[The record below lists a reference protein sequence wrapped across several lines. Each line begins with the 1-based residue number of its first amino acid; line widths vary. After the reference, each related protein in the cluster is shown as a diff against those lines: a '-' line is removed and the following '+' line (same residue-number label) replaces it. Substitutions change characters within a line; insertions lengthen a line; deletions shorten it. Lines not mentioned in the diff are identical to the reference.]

1 MYIYIRVKVS
11 GGNVLRGKIVVLVA
25 FSIVIGTFLLLH
37 STPNISLRT
46 TVFAMGYPINAITT
60 GIIEEKNVNKQNKEE
75 YAKLNTKLYE
85 LTKPPYEKGTGG
97 TLIYFTVRKINFLYF
112 ADFCC
117 EDPNV

>member
-1 MYIYIRVKVS
+1 M
-11 GGNVLRGKIVVLVA
+11 RGKIVALVA

-37 STPNISLRT
+37 STSNMAVRT
-46 TVFAMGYPINAITT
+46 NVFAMGYPIKAITT
-60 GIIEEKNVNKQNKEE
+60 GIIEEKNVNKQDKEK
-75 YAKLNTKLYE
+75 YAKLNMKLYK

-97 TLIYFTVRKINFLYF
+97 TLIYFTVKKINFLYF